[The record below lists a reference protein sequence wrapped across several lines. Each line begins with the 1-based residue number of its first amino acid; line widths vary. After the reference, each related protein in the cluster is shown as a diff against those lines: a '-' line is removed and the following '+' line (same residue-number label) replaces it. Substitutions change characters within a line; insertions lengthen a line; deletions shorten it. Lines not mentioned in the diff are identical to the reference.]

1 MQDGNETATA
11 GQVGRMGS
19 QGSQSW
25 CGFASAPGRSRTCDR
40 DATALSISVKSAPQ
54 PAFHGFGLVPEPPKR
69 SRKRSQVS
77 NELATDARAFN
88 SFLGVR

>member
-1 MQDGNETATA
+1 MMRVSNEMATA

-25 CGFASAPGRSRTCDR
+25 CGFADAPGRSRTCDR
-40 DATALSISVKSAPQ
+40 DAPTSSVSVKSAPE
-54 PAFHGFGLVPEPPKR
+54 PAFHGFGLVPKPPKP

-77 NELATDARAFN
+77 NELATDARPIN
-88 SFLGVR
+88 SSEAS